1 MDFCDFILLLF
12 GFGLLSRAEGC
23 NQLLDQNGATM
34 TSPNYPRDYPDASK
48 CTYTIQAPVDKMIQ
62 VTFHTFNLED
72 GTDCSYDS
80 LKVYDGLSP
89 SVDNLQQTLCG
100 QRVSFVVHNSGN
112 EMLLVFKSDTSI
124 SRTGF
129 KADVI
134 FLDKSILAPTDE
146 TVADDI
152 FTTQAN
158 GIDYEY
164 GNYATTPL
172 TVPDCYIYVNSDEQI
187 SSPNYPDDYGNNVL
201 CLYRVEA
208 PVGHVITV
216 DFLRFAVWY
225 DRSCRYDSLKVYDGD
240 QLVDTLCGFSIP
252 RQIRSTGTSLK
263 MIFRSNSYYS
273 TSGFLANVR
282 IIPDSVSDSTN
293 VPTYANYPTDINEF
307 TTIDPA
313 GCSQLF
319 NQTGATMTSP
329 NYPDYYP
336 DLSYCTYT
344 IRAPSNKMIRLTFH
358 TFSLESH
365 SDCIYDSL
373 KVYAGLSPSVDNLQQ
388 TLCGHRESF
397 VVRNSGN
404 EMLLVF
410 KSDASIGRT
419 GFRADVIFLDKSILA
434 PTDETVSD
442 YVFTTQANDCY
453 IYVNSDEQIS
463 SPNYPDN
470 YGNNVL
476 CLYRVEAPVGHVI
489 TVDFLH
495 LAVYYDRSCRY
506 DSLKVYDGDQL
517 VDTLCGY
524 SIPRQIRSTGTSLKM
539 IFRSNSYYS
548 RSGFLANV
556 RIIPDSVSDSTNV
569 PTYANYPTDINEFTT
584 IDPAGCSQLFNQT
597 GATMTSPNYP
607 DYYPN
612 LSYCTYTIR
621 APSNKMIRLTFH
633 TFSLESH
640 SDCSFDS
647 LKVYAGLS
655 PSVDNLQQ
663 TLCGQRESFVV
674 RNSGN
679 EMLLVFKSDTSVR
692 GTGFKAD
699 VIFLDKSILAP
710 TDETVSDYVFTTQ
723 ANGKDYEYGNYAT
736 TPLTVPDCYIYVNSD
751 EQISSPNY
759 PDNYGNNVLC
769 LYRVEAPVGHVITV
783 DFLHLAVYYDRS
795 CRYDSLKVYDG
806 DQLVDTLCGYSIPRQ
821 IRTTGTSLK
830 MIFRSDYHYST
841 SGFLANV
848 RIIPD
853 SVSDSS
859 NVPTYANYPT
869 DINEFTTID
878 PAECNQLLDQ
888 NGATMTSPNYPKDYP
903 NLSKCTYTIQAPVDK
918 MIQLTF
924 HTFNL
929 EDHTECSY
937 DSLKVYAG
945 LSPSVDN
952 LQQTLCGHRESFVV
966 RNSGNE
972 MLLVFKSDT
981 IVGRTGFRA
990 DVIFLDKSILAPTD
1004 ETVSDYVFT
1013 TQANGIDY
1021 KYGNYATT
1029 PLTVPDCY
1037 IYVSSSDEQIS
1048 SPNFPDVYGN
1058 NVLCLYR
1065 VEAPVGHVITVDFF
1079 QFAVQYDRYC
1089 RYDSLKVY
1097 DGDQLVD
1104 TLCGFSI
1111 PRQIRTTGTSLKMI
1125 FRSNSYYSTS
1135 GFLANVRIIP
1145 DSDFIF
1151 SVSDSTNVPTYANY
1165 PTDINEFTTIDP
1177 AECNQLLDQ
1186 NGATMTS
1193 PNYPKD
1199 YPNLSKCTYTIQA
1212 PVDKMIQLTF
1222 HTFNLEDHTECS
1234 YDSLKVYAGLSPSV
1248 DNLQQTLCGHRESFV
1263 VRNSGNEMLLV
1274 FKSDASVG
1282 RTGFRADVIFLD
1294 KSILAP
1300 TDDAD
1305 SEHFSTSETYRIYD
1319 EYGNLVTNLPDCFA
1333 YISSDDAEISP
1344 TTSYVDYERHS
1355 HCYYYVT
1362 KSVGHVVM
1370 VDLLEYEWEYHS
1382 SCLYDSIE
1390 VLNDTEIWSS
1400 VCGYSIPRQIQT
1412 TGFIYGFVINSDGV
1426 ISRSG
1431 PVANVTTI
1439 PDSVFDSTELPT
1451 YANYATDINGFIDV
1465 EDNTC
1470 PHEWHYFDQSCYFIK
1485 TSAGEFLDAERYC
1498 GSHGGQLVSIHSDK
1512 EQRFIYSLLTSD
1524 VQSYYIGMRLYID
1537 KDGYDGWQNTDSTAI
1552 NYTNWYPGMP
1562 DGGKHED
1569 CVEIY
1574 YYHEG
1579 KWNDVSC
1586 RSSLNGAVCKAD
1598 IDTVLSTHTV
1608 PQSVPTMTH
1617 CKDGWTS
1624 YYSDNY
1630 YCFMENEQIWSAASR
1645 ACERIGGHL
1654 LQVNSSYENEFIWTT
1669 MESIDAEFVW
1679 LGITDQA
1686 DEGVW
1691 VTDDMRTPPEY
1702 TNWDSWEPNNL
1713 HNEDCAVMFLHWT
1726 GNLRR
1731 GAWYDNPCCHE
1742 FPFICEK

>member
-442 YVFTTQANDCY
+442 YVFTTQAND
-453 IYVNSDEQIS
+453 
-463 SPNYPDN
+463 
-470 YGNNVL
+470 
-476 CLYRVEAPVGHVI
+476 
-489 TVDFLH
+489 
-495 LAVYYDRSCRY
+495 
-506 DSLKVYDGDQL
+506 
-517 VDTLCGY
+517 
-524 SIPRQIRSTGTSLKM
+524 
-539 IFRSNSYYS
+539 
-548 RSGFLANV
+548 
-556 RIIPDSVSDSTNV
+556 
-569 PTYANYPTDINEFTT
+569 
-584 IDPAGCSQLFNQT
+584 
-597 GATMTSPNYP
+597 
-607 DYYPN
+607 
-612 LSYCTYTIR
+612 
-621 APSNKMIRLTFH
+621 
-633 TFSLESH
+633 
-640 SDCSFDS
+640 
-647 LKVYAGLS
+647 
-655 PSVDNLQQ
+655 
-663 TLCGQRESFVV
+663 
-674 RNSGN
+674 
-679 EMLLVFKSDTSVR
+679 
-692 GTGFKAD
+692 
-699 VIFLDKSILAP
+699 
-710 TDETVSDYVFTTQ
+710 ETVSDYVFTTQ
-723 ANGKDYEYGNYAT
+723 AN
-736 TPLTVPDCYIYVNSD
+736 DCYIYVNSD